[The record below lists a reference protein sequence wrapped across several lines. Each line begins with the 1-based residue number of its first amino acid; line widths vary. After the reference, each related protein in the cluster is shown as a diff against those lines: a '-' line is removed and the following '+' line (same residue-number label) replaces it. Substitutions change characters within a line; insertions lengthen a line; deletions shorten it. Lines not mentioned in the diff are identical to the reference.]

1 MTKTC
6 PECVLDFL
14 MRCIVEY
21 NRIKKKKKRLS
32 DSKELASA
40 VDFPKVTPC
49 YMEVY
54 QE

>member
-1 MTKTC
+1 MC
-6 PECVLDFL
+6 SGFSDEMYC
-14 MRCIVEY
+14 
-21 NRIKKKKKRLS
+21 RIQQNQEKKKRLS

-40 VDFPKVTPC
+40 VDFTKVTPC

>member
-1 MTKTC
+1 MSWKGSGFSDEMYC
-6 PECVLDFL
+6 
-14 MRCIVEY
+14 
-21 NRIKKKKKRLS
+21 RIQQNQEKKRLS

-40 VDFPKVTPC
+40 VGFPKVTPC